1 MRIEQCS
8 DARLFYDVLIEF
20 EDCFPHLTEKISSL
34 SEYAQ
39 KVVCFGRVL
48 IAVKNGNVV
57 GLCAFYDNNQ
67 DLKIGYITL
76 IGVKEEYRNCH
87 IGQTLLLACEEMMRQ
102 SGMQSVRLEVDNDN
116 EVATH
121 FYICMGYVKS
131 EEVSDTSHYMIKQ
144 L

>member
-1 MRIEQCS
+1 MRIEQCR
-8 DARLFYDVLIEF
+8 DARLFHSALVEF

-34 SEYAQ
+34 PQYAE
-39 KVVCFGRVL
+39 KVVRFGKVL
-48 IAVKNGNVV
+48 VAVKNDNVV

-67 DLKIGYITL
+67 DLKNGYITL

-87 IGQTLLLACEEMMRQ
+87 IGQKLLIACEEMMRQ
-102 SGMQSVRLEVDNDN
+102 SGMQSVKLEVDNDN

-121 FYICMGYVKS
+121 FYTRKGYVKS
-131 EEVSDTSHYMIKQ
+131 EEASDISHYMIKQ